1 MPDALIGAR
10 VLVVDDTEAN
20 RYTIARILAASGCLV
35 TEAASAPEALRLF
48 ATQDFD
54 LLTLDVRM
62 PDMSGIELC
71 RRLKADP
78 ATASVPVLQIS
89 ASFTDD
95 ASRVRGLE
103 AGADG
108 YLAHPLDPALLV
120 ASVRA
125 LLRMARAEERL
136 RESERR
142 YRFLAESIP
151 QILWTATGDGT
162 VVYVNSH
169 LAEYTGLAAES
180 ALQGNWAD
188 LIHPDDIGE
197 TMTAWRD
204 SLASGRDYWVQHR
217 LRRHDGEYRWFL
229 SRATAMRDVDGRVR
243 SWFGTA
249 TDIEEV
255 RQIGERLRHAH
266 KLEAV
271 GRLAG
276 GMAHEINN
284 MMTAIIG
291 FGDFALR
298 RIGESPAA
306 ADVREMVKAADR
318 SAGIVRQVLAFG
330 RRQHVQLVRLDL
342 NDVIREVEPMLLQL
356 LGPPIELALEL
367 VPGAAVVVADR
378 GQLEQ
383 LLVNLALNAR
393 DAMPDG
399 GRVVVQTCPVRL
411 DDEFARRRPGIDVRP
426 GSYLELSVRDT
437 GHGMSPEVLARA
449 LEPFFTTKPV
459 GQGSGLGLS
468 TAYGIVKQSG
478 GYVFLE
484 SEPGRGTTVRVYLCC
499 AEAPDPVKP
508 RDKQTARRGGETVLV
523 VEDEPMVRS
532 LTCRALEEYGY
543 RVLAASDGLEAL
555 AVLAG
560 AEGNVDLV
568 LTDAAMPNLNGRQL
582 AERMTALYPQLPVLF
597 MSAYADA
604 ESIRRGLVPPDARLI
619 QKPFTPEGLANTV
632 RGFLDTREVHT

>member
-1 MPDALIGAR
+1 MPDTLIGAR
-10 VLVVDDTEAN
+10 ILVVDDTEAN
-20 RYTIARILAASGCLV
+20 RYAIGRILAAGGCRV
-35 TEAASAPEALRLF
+35 TEAANAREALRLF
-48 ATQDFD
+48 AAEDFD

-71 RRLKADP
+71 RQLKADP

-95 ASRVRGLE
+95 ASRVRGLD

-108 YLAHPLDPALLV
+108 YLTHPLDPALLV
-120 ASVRA
+120 ATVRA

-151 QILWTATGDGT
+151 QIVWTASPEGT
-162 VVYVNSH
+162 VDYVNNH
-169 LAEYTGLAAES
+169 LVEYTGLPAEA
-180 ALQGNWAD
+180 ALQPNWAD
-188 LIHPDDIGE
+188 LIHPDDVGE

-229 SRATAMRDVDGRVR
+229 SRASAMRDVDGRVR

-255 RQIGERLRHAH
+255 RQTGERMRHAH

-284 MMTAIIG
+284 IMTAIIG
-291 FGDFALR
+291 FGEFALR
-298 RIGESPAA
+298 QIGVSPGA
-306 ADVREMVKAADR
+306 ADVREMVTAAER

-330 RRQHVQLVRLDL
+330 RRQHVQLARLDL
-342 NDVIREVEPMLLQL
+342 NDIIRELEPMLLQL
-356 LGPPIELALEL
+356 LAPPVELAFEL
-367 VPGAAVVVADR
+367 APGAAVAVADR

-399 GRVVVQTCPVRL
+399 GRVVVHTRPVQL
-411 DDEFARRRPGIDVRP
+411 DDEFARRRPEIDLRP
-426 GSYLELSVRDT
+426 GSYIELSVRDT

-499 AEAPDPVKP
+499 ADAVDPITPPEREPV
-508 RDKQTARRGGETVLV
+508 RRGGETVLV
-523 VEDEPMVRS
+523 VEDEPMVRA

-543 RVLAASDGLEAL
+543 RVRAASDGLAAL
-555 AVLAG
+555 AALA
-560 AEGNVDLV
+560 ADGNVDLV
-568 LTDAAMPNLNGRQL
+568 LTDAAMPNLTGRQL
-582 AERMTALYPQLPVLF
+582 AERITALYPQLPVLF
-597 MSAYADA
+597 MSAYADT

-619 QKPFTPEGLANTV
+619 QKPFTPEGLASTV